1 MFAIGWFS
9 GAIYFQNRNEKVE
22 SPRLTED
29 PEPWPDS
36 EPWQLCAEASA
47 GE

>member
-1 MFAIGWFS
+1 
-9 GAIYFQNRNEKVE
+9 VE